1 MKVLITDFDLFAK
14 VGGGQTF
21 YRSLILK
28 NPHIDFYYLTEQEK
42 KAVPRSNNAYPIPYQ
57 EKYFL
62 TDLNNFVDVNPPK
75 WVYRSFIRASNIAAS
90 VAGMQFDLIDS
101 PDYEQWGIFLRPAL
115 NYHQVEF
122 EKIALSLHGKIS
134 TTLRLDWFSYS
145 QENIPLVLEESK
157 QYDTVDLRYGISKSY
172 IDEWR
177 ELSAFPAYYYHPLH
191 FFDLPKPVTGISSH
205 SPLTLNFIGRTEKRK
220 GPDIFIDL
228 VWWLPRNHY
237 QQANIIGPHSFN
249 DSSTVSSQ
257 HFLEEMLEYRGN
269 QVKLLPPKTNQ
280 ELMTL
285 FTQNGITFVPSRYD
299 TLNLVALESLFS
311 GCPTVIGSGAGVC
324 RFLAETFPQVPFVKL
339 DLDNI
344 YACLPEIDQ
353 ILTDY
358 SHYRRQLVDSILSS
372 HPTVSDPPLI
382 EIYQQPSHYETDV
395 RAELQAWYEQLMG
408 YWQATQENQSW
419 LQPLKAQLKPSLKE
433 LKHNLKR
440 VKGKIKSQ
448 ILRPLG
454 DDRRAQLLK
463 APNLV
468 GRYKETFNINE
479 QTSKDLDAKV
489 QMLWRLGS
497 GYESELQGLRG
508 KLSTNYRIDRV
519 RLWRELARLE
529 ELRGNT
535 LVTATYQ
542 IRAMRALGED
552 RFGDLPKVLKILTEK
567 GFAKEAEAIAA
578 IYGSGADR
586 ETHCLELIEK
596 ARQEHLQN
604 PADEQYEIWDDR
616 RDQSHYRATII
627 VSLYKAAEKLP
638 FFLRTLQHQTLIKR
652 GEAEVVLVDSGS
664 PGNEYEVFQQLA
676 PELGYPILYARS
688 PQRETIQAAWNR
700 GIKLARS
707 PYLAFLGVDETILPE
722 CLEILAREL
731 DQDASLEWVIGHS
744 LVTNVDRQG
753 SWVSD
758 IMAYDRTGYEQDLVY
773 LETCYLSWVGA
784 LYRKSIHD
792 RCGYYDQSF
801 RGAGDTEFKN
811 RVMPYIKSKFVD
823 RNLGLFW
830 NYPDERTTQSPA
842 IEIEDMRAWYLHRTL
857 SGVKYAFSQR
867 SPEEVEN
874 LLYHCLGYRKS
885 YCHHTS
891 TDLDQAYNL
900 GLYLQEVYPE
910 SEALKYLSGIKT
922 LLNAYQALDW
932 IPKLS
937 RFSPFSVVL
946 ETRKQIEQVEQ
957 AHRKL
962 WLGDQTHQPTYRI
975 FNDNRH
981 EQHAFL
987 WFTDLLGAK

>member
-1 MKVLITDFDLFAK
+1 
-14 VGGGQTF
+14 
-21 YRSLILK
+21 
-28 NPHIDFYYLTEQEK
+28 
-42 KAVPRSNNAYPIPYQ
+42 
-57 EKYFL
+57 
-62 TDLNNFVDVNPPK
+62 
-75 WVYRSFIRASNIAAS
+75 
-90 VAGMQFDLIDS
+90 
-101 PDYEQWGIFLRPAL
+101 
-115 NYHQVEF
+115 
-122 EKIALSLHGKIS
+122 
-134 TTLRLDWFSYS
+134 
-145 QENIPLVLEESK
+145 
-157 QYDTVDLRYGISKSY
+157 
-172 IDEWR
+172 
-177 ELSAFPAYYYHPLH
+177 
-191 FFDLPKPVTGISSH
+191 
-205 SPLTLNFIGRTEKRK
+205 
-220 GPDIFIDL
+220 
-228 VWWLPRNHY
+228 
-237 QQANIIGPHSFN
+237 
-249 DSSTVSSQ
+249 
-257 HFLEEMLEYRGN
+257 
-269 QVKLLPPKTNQ
+269 
-280 ELMTL
+280 
-285 FTQNGITFVPSRYD
+285 
-299 TLNLVALESLFS
+299 
-311 GCPTVIGSGAGVC
+311 
-324 RFLAETFPQVPFVKL
+324 
-339 DLDNI
+339 
-344 YACLPEIDQ
+344 
-353 ILTDY
+353 
-358 SHYRRQLVDSILSS
+358 
-372 HPTVSDPPLI
+372 
-382 EIYQQPSHYETDV
+382 
-395 RAELQAWYEQLMG
+395 
-408 YWQATQENQSW
+408 
-419 LQPLKAQLKPSLKE
+419 
-433 LKHNLKR
+433 
-440 VKGKIKSQ
+440 
-448 ILRPLG
+448 
-454 DDRRAQLLK
+454 
-463 APNLV
+463 
-468 GRYKETFNINE
+468 
-479 QTSKDLDAKV
+479 
-489 QMLWRLGS
+489 
-497 GYESELQGLRG
+497 
-508 KLSTNYRIDRV
+508 
-519 RLWRELARLE
+519 
-529 ELRGNT
+529 
-535 LVTATYQ
+535 VTATYQ

-567 GFAKEAEAIAA
+567 GFVKEAEAIAA

-586 ETHCLELIEK
+586 DTRCLNLIEK
-596 ARQEHLQN
+596 ARQAHLQN

-731 DQDASLEWVIGHS
+731 DQDASLDWVIGHS

-867 SPEEVEN
+867 SPEEAEN

-900 GLYLQEVYPE
+900 ALYLRSVSPE
-910 SEALKYLSGIKT
+910 SSALKYFDGINS
-922 LLNAYQALDW
+922 LLNSYRALDW
-932 IPKLS
+932 MPKLS
-937 RFSPFSVVL
+937 QFTPFSLML
-946 ETRKQIEQVEQ
+946 ETRKLTQ
-957 AHRKL
+957 AVQQEHQKL
-962 WLGDQTHQPTYRI
+962 WQGDHRNAPQYKI

-987 WFTDLLGAK
+987 WFTDLL